1 MTSVR
6 ARAFNSMPEGKR
18 QDGIVSA
25 VVPTQIPKDAGVE
38 SVRNYNFLSFL
49 PLRQQRCNGR
59 GALAENPDVALAV
72 GERDREGR
80 ERPHCLPAI
89 LSWNQ
94 F

>member
-1 MTSVR
+1 MPVYREMADSV
-6 ARAFNSMPEGKR
+6 FSY
-18 QDGIVSA
+18 
-25 VVPTQIPKDAGVE
+25 VPFVTPWH
-38 SVRNYNFLSFL
+38 
-49 PLRQQRCNGR
+49 NGR
-59 GALAENPDVALAV
+59 GALAENPEVALAV